1 MTSVAKGKLSPFV
14 CYSVNV
20 FSTYTGLDGQYE
32 VVTAQKTNQCNSNL
46 EGILKKNLWK
56 ESWLYSQE

>member
-14 CYSVNV
+14 CYSVNA

-32 VVTAQKTNQCNSNL
+32 VVTVQKTNQCNSNL